1 MGGFGNDER
10 GRRQKGVGR
19 LFLVPAREQRET
31 SLDSS
36 EEIDVLRRA
45 GRGDEAAVR
54 ILFRTHAARIHRT
67 VGRILGATDPDVE
80 DVVQHVFLAALAGA
94 DGFDGRSSVS
104 TWITGIATR
113 RALDQARARFRRNR
127 FRKIT
132 ELVGL
137 GQPAVR
143 PDVRHH
149 ALDTAHAALAALH
162 PDQRTVFVLHEV
174 EGYTLQE
181 IKDMTGVGISTL
193 HARLKAAKKKL
204 DAIVGDEDTRGAPDT
219 RSARDAGGDHGDA

>member
-1 MGGFGNDER
+1 LLLRAPEEREKGF
-10 GRRQKGVGR
+10 
-19 LFLVPAREQRET
+19 
-31 SLDSS
+31 DST
-36 EEIDVLRRA
+36 EEIELLRRA
-45 GRGDEAAVR
+45 GAGDEAAVR
-54 ILFRTHAARIHRT
+54 ALFRTHVGRIHRT
-67 VGRILGATDPDVE
+67 VGRILGPSDPDVE

-104 TWITGIATR
+104 TWILGIATR
-113 RALDQARARFRRNR
+113 RALDQARSRFRRNR
-127 FRKIT
+127 FRTIT

-137 GQPAVR
+137 GQPAPR
-143 PDVRHH
+143 PDVRHQ
-149 ALDTAHAALAALH
+149 ALDLAHAALAELH

-204 DAIVGDEDTRGAPDT
+204 DAIVGE
-219 RSARDAGGDHGDA
+219 RDDANEAGGGDDGAA